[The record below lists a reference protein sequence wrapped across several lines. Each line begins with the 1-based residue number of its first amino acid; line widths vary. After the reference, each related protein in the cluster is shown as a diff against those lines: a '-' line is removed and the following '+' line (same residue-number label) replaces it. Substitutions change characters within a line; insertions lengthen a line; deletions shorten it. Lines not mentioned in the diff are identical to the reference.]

1 MVGRRR
7 DDGDIAE
14 MIAGHERFRQTFAKD
29 RDFFR
34 ALASGKQAPRLLW
47 IGCSDA
53 RVVPSEIVG
62 AEAGELFVVRNVGNV
77 VPPAFSSDASV
88 GAAVEYAVMHL
99 KVDDIV
105 VCGHSECGGVAAL
118 GEMVNG
124 EVAPH
129 FEAWVGHA
137 RACHDL
143 VRAQGVPEAER
154 LDAAVRANVQ
164 FQIDHL
170 LTYECVRK
178 GVEKN
183 KIRLH
188 AWIYDMASGAILAY
202 DSDSGAWRQLLETGA
217 S

>member
-1 MVGRRR
+1 MVGRRH

-14 MIAGHERFRQTFAKD
+14 LIAGHERFRQTFAKD
-29 RDFFR
+29 RAFFR
-34 ALASGKQAPRLLW
+34 ALASGTLVPRLLW

-53 RVVPSEIVG
+53 RVVPTEIVG
-62 AEAGELFVVRNVGNV
+62 AETGELFIIRNVGNV

-88 GAAVEYAVMHL
+88 GAAIEYAVMHL

-105 VCGHSECGGVAAL
+105 VCGHTGCAGVAAL

-124 EVAPH
+124 KVAPH

-137 RACHDL
+137 RACHAL
-143 VRAQGVPEAER
+143 VSAQGVPEPER

-170 LTYECVRK
+170 LTYECVRR
-178 GVEKN
+178 GVEKE
-183 KIRLH
+183 KIKLH
-188 AWIYDMASGAILAY
+188 AWVYDMKCGDLLAY
-202 DSDSGAWRQLLETGA
+202 DSDSGAWRRLIETGP
-217 S
+217 

>member
-1 MVGRRR
+1 MVGRRH

-29 RDFFR
+29 RAFFS
-34 ALASGKQAPRLLW
+34 ALASGKQSPRLLW

-53 RVVPSEIVG
+53 RVVPTEIVG
-62 AEAGELFVVRNVGNV
+62 AETGELFVIRNVGNV

-88 GAAVEYAVMHL
+88 GAAIEYAVMHL

-105 VCGHSECGGVAAL
+105 VCGHTGCGGVAAL

-124 EVAPH
+124 NVAPH
-129 FEAWVGHA
+129 FEAWVDHA

-143 VRAQGVPEAER
+143 VRAQRVPEPER

-178 GVEKN
+178 GVEKE

-188 AWIYDMASGAILAY
+188 AWVYDMHSGALLAY
-202 DSDSGAWRQLLETGA
+202 DSDNGAWRHLAEKGA
-217 S
+217 